1 MASYARISVR
11 SVLYSEESSFAAEGR
26 GRGDLGFVVMA
37 GSGSLGAGRERF
49 DPAAGR
55 AGSRL
60 APTES
65 EAETRPSRPPASPSR
80 FLHPKI
86 WDRDNIVEEGVSII
100 KKGGKGCLGKAKC
113 LAVRRGSAF
122 LRGEKLEEGTPPELC

>member
-1 MASYARISVR
+1 MASYTRISPR
-11 SVLYSEESSFAAEGR
+11 SALYSEESSFAAGGR
-26 GRGDLGFVVMA
+26 GRGDQGFVVMA
-37 GSGSLGAGRERF
+37 ASGSLGAGRERF

-65 EAETRPSRPPASPSR
+65 EAETRPSRPPARPSR

-86 WDRDNIVEEGVSII
+86 STRM
-100 KKGGKGCLGKAKC
+100 
-113 LAVRRGSAF
+113 
-122 LRGEKLEEGTPPELC
+122 LRLEEG